1 MKKKLD
7 KKIVIKVSN
16 LSKSFDRNIVLKN
29 INFELLE
36 GESLAII
43 GASGS
48 GKSVLLKNIIGLLK
62 PDKGSIIKFN
72 KASKSL
78 LLFLITFNVFTP
90 TEPVEPKITIFFFII
105 KFLKL

>member
-1 MKKKLD
+1 MKKKID

-48 GKSVLLKNIIGLLK
+48 GISVLLKNIIGLLK
-62 PDKGSIIKFN
+62 PDEFKN
-72 KASKSL
+72 
-78 LLFLITFNVFTP
+78 
-90 TEPVEPKITIFFFII
+90 
-105 KFLKL
+105 

>member
-29 INFELLE
+29 INFELFE

-43 GASGS
+43 LRLVG
-48 GKSVLLKNIIGLLK
+48 
-62 PDKGSIIKFN
+62 
-72 KASKSL
+72 
-78 LLFLITFNVFTP
+78 
-90 TEPVEPKITIFFFII
+90 FF
-105 KFLKL
+105 